1 MNEFLN
7 FNSALLILIL
17 IVVVP
22 IVFFLKNPR
31 SKKNALLVL
40 VLAVSISGV
49 YSLLN
54 TNDSSISSINQLEVA
69 IEKNKPSVVYLYS
82 DNWVICLSAKFV
94 VDDLEADFDQK
105 NQLFFRFNVRSKEGI
120 RVFRDYEILGTPTIL
135 ILDGS
140 GKIMYKSYGF
150 PKKNEI
156 LSTYENSFN

>member
-54 TNDSSISSINQLEVA
+54 TKDSSISSINQLEVA
-69 IEKNKPSVVYLYS
+69 IEKNKPSAVYLYS
-82 DNWVICLSAKFV
+82 DN
-94 VDDLEADFDQK
+94 
-105 NQLFFRFNVRSKEGI
+105 
-120 RVFRDYEILGTPTIL
+120 
-135 ILDGS
+135 
-140 GKIMYKSYGF
+140 
-150 PKKNEI
+150 
-156 LSTYENSFN
+156 